1 MRAFIFLYCLDI
13 NQYVVDAKTCFDQD

>member
-13 NQYVVDAKTCFDQD
+13 NQYVVDAQICFD